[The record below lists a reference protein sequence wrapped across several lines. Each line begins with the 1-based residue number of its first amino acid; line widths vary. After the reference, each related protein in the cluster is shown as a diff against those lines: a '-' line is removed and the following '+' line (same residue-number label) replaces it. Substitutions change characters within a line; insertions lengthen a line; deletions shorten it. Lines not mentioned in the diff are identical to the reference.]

1 MKIVLISPA
10 HPLRGGI
17 AASSERLAL
26 AFQEAGHE
34 VVIYS
39 FAFQYPGFLFPGKT
53 QYADGPAP
61 EGLHIKTLLHS
72 LNPFNWWRTGRALAR
87 EKPDRIVVRFWLPL
101 MGPCLGS
108 VLRVARWGLPQNVRV
123 TSLVDNIVPHEK
135 RPGDRLF
142 ARYFV
147 RACDDFVVM
156 SRSVGEE
163 IKTFLPNTTIPS
175 PTLARLTQWFQNPKT
190 KIQAQSIQSV
200 FQIRNPKSE
209 IRFAPHPIYDI
220 YGPLQPKAEARQQ
233 LSLPADAPTVL
244 FFGFIRA
251 YKGLDLL
258 LEALADTPGVH
269 ALVAGE
275 CYEPWEPYQVLI
287 ERLGLA
293 ERVHLHTD
301 YIPNEAVGAFFGAA
315 DLVVQPY
322 KTATQSGISQIA
334 FHYEKPM
341 VVTSVGG
348 LPEIVADGVS
358 GYVVPPKAQAI
369 AEAIRDYFKNRREG
383 ALSEGVKRE
392 KMRFSWENLV
402 KTLLPG

>member
-1 MKIVLISPA
+1 MKIVVISPA

-61 EGLHIKTLLHS
+61 EGLQIRTLLHS
-72 LNPFNWWRTGRALAR
+72 LNPFNWWRSGRAVAKER
-87 EKPDRIVVRFWLPL
+87 PDRIVVRFWLPL

-108 VLRVARWGLPQNVRV
+108 VLRVARWGSKQKVQV
-123 TSLVDNIVPHEK
+123 TALVDNIIPHEK

-147 RACDDFVVM
+147 GACDDFVVM

-163 IKTFLPNTTIPS
+163 IKSFLPS
-175 PTLARLTQWFQNPKT
+175 SAADDPTL
-190 KIQAQSIQSV
+190 V
-200 FQIRNPKSE
+200 
-209 IRFAPHPIYDI
+209 RFAPHPIYDI
-220 YGPLQPKAEARQQ
+220 YGPLWPKAEARQR
-233 LSLPADAPTVL
+233 LSLPVDAPTVL

-275 CYEPWEPYQVLI
+275 CYEPWEPYQALI

-293 ERVHLHTD
+293 NRVHLHTD
-301 YIPNEAVGAFFGAA
+301 YIPNEAVGVFFGAA

-348 LPEIVADGVS
+348 LPEIVADGIS
-358 GYVVPPKAQAI
+358 GYVVPPQAQAI
-369 AEAIRDYFKNRREG
+369 AEAIRDYFKNGREA

-392 KMRFSWENLV
+392 KKRFSWENLV
-402 KTLLPG
+402 KTVLRG